1 MESEGNYFHTFYFQA
16 FSDQFA
22 LVSEEVSQLADE
34 GESLLSNSNADADGA
49 LSAKLQDV
57 RERFLR
63 IQDLVEKQNEF
74 ERFENAVQDYRTKF
88 DAVNSEISSGVRNIG
103 ITRGSVEVNILCLRY
118 HLCFNIWFALAIFT
132 LCSLTCLARDIA
144 INTTFVPVL

>member
-16 FSDQFA
+16 FSEQFA

-34 GESLLSNSNADADGA
+34 GESLLSNDNANADGA

-57 RERFLR
+57 RSRFLR

-74 ERFENAVQDYRTKF
+74 ERFENAAEDYRGKF
-88 DAVNSEISSGVRNIG
+88 DAVNSEISSDAQDIG
-103 ITRGSVEVNILCLRY
+103 NTHGSDKVI
-118 HLCFNIWFALAIFT
+118 
-132 LCSLTCLARDIA
+132 
-144 INTTFVPVL
+144 